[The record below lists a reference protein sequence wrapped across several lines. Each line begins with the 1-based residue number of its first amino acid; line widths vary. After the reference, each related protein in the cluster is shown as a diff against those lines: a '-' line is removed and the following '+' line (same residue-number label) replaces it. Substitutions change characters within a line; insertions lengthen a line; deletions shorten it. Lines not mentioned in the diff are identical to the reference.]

1 MSLASLA
8 ASGIQSRT
16 STITNRSRRL
26 NPSRLRSVLSFLFL
40 PQLVFVA
47 LAGMASSG
55 SAQRDPLGREIRP
68 CQLVLAL
75 SENFDGA
82 TPPRAPWLVKY
93 YAGDVQ
99 SGVPVPPADSPPD
112 AAFVDDSATITDKR
126 LDSLS
131 IFLRRPRT
139 GADNVSE

>member
-1 MSLASLA
+1 MSA
-8 ASGIQSRT
+8 
-16 STITNRSRRL
+16 
-26 NPSRLRSVLSFLFL
+26 
-40 PQLVFVA
+40 
-47 LAGMASSG
+47 G
-55 SAQRDPLGREIRP
+55 SAP
-68 CQLVLAL
+68 

-82 TPPRAPWLVKY
+82 TLPRAPWLVKY
-93 YAGDVQ
+93 YSGDVQ